1 MFDRETQRQQERHVK
16 TRESELLAIWL
27 SAQDTTKKFH
37 RKGDDPMT
45 EHVLQIRCQTGT
57 IVLVAFPPDGPP
69 FKVEWSIIANYCP

>member
-1 MFDRETQRQQERHVK
+1 
-16 TRESELLAIWL
+16 
-27 SAQDTTKKFH
+27 
-37 RKGDDPMT
+37 MT